1 MNKQKIFFILTILGI
16 LILLF
21 LTQIKKP
28 IIEGTISEIKYSQ
41 NKITIL
47 LENQETEII
56 LFDLKQFDFRQG
68 QKITVYGTQETYK
81 NKPQIIAD
89 KIISKPT
96 EHP

>member
-1 MNKQKIFFILTILGI
+1 MNKQKIFFILTITGI

-21 LTQIKKP
+21 LTQIQKP

-47 LENQETEII
+47 LKNQETEII
-56 LFDLKQFDFRQG
+56 LFTENPLINLKENKQ
-68 QKITVYGTQETYK
+68 IAVYGKKEIYK

-89 KIISKPT
+89 KIIYLNS
-96 EHP
+96 